1 MRGGVG
7 SRQQMYEC
15 QGTGGGGGDDDNDEA
30 NEEVQLSIH
39 RINRVVLRNYYTMES
54 DITVAGGQQTADC

>member
-1 MRGGVG
+1 
-7 SRQQMYEC
+7 MYEC